1 MYTLELEMR
10 EALHDSFRAALVLT
24 GSVERATRT
33 VRDAI
38 AMTGS
43 DWSRDVLLV
52 RTARS
57 ALQHQTF
64 SDELP
69 PVFPPELLALF
80 LLPPT
85 SRYCFALRVL
95 MRFDLATC
103 CEILKLSKDE
113 VEEALHQS
121 LRDLP
126 RLRSDDPL
134 GNKIIR

>member
-1 MYTLELEMR
+1 MYTLEMEIT
-10 EALHDSFRAALVLT
+10 ETLHESFRAALVIT
-24 GSVERATRT
+24 GSVEGAEHTL
-33 VRDAI
+33 RDAI
-38 AMTGS
+38 ATIGS
-43 DWSRDVLLV
+43 DGSRDVLLMQ
-52 RTARS
+52 TARS
-57 ALQHQTF
+57 ALQYQTF

-85 SRYCFALRVL
+85 SRYCFVLRVL

-113 VEEALHQS
+113 VEEALDQS